1 MKRSHRSWSR
11 VARLALPVLALPTV
25 AAAAPD
31 LARCAAIGAADERL
45 ACYDALSCGA
55 IAAADERLACFDA
68 LAKSRAARPH
78 GVVAAPPSGAGA
90 AGAPAAGAPAA
101 LPGDAGSFGRVQR
114 PTPSPRAVEGVQ
126 QITAVVTQVETDM
139 QGVVH
144 VSLDNGQVW
153 TLINY
158 DRAFPSSGET
168 VTIRRAALGSFL
180 MTTASHRTVRVART
194 Q

>member
-11 VARLALPVLALPTV
+11 VARLALPVLALPAV

-55 IAAADERLACFDA
+55 IAAADERLACFDG

-78 GVVAAPPSGAGA
+78 GVVAAPPAGAGT
-90 AGAPAAGAPAA
+90 AGAPAA

-114 PTPSPRAVEGVQ
+114 PTPPPRAVEGVQ
-126 QITAVVTQVETDM
+126 QITAVVTRVETDM

-153 TLINY
+153 TLVNY